1 MNIDGDGACAF
12 ELHLGPGAWAH
23 AVQAQRSAVAAG
35 EPSENEK
42 KKDQRRAMCG
52 GLGREVAK
60 QRGAL
65 CAARCPMPKGRAVSM
80 MYLYVTL
87 P

>member
-1 MNIDGDGACAF
+1 
-12 ELHLGPGAWAH
+12 
-23 AVQAQRSAVAAG
+23 
-35 EPSENEK
+35 
-42 KKDQRRAMCG
+42 MCG

-65 CAARCPMPKGRAVSM
+65 CAARCPMPKGWAVSM
-80 MYLYVTL
+80 VYLYVTL